1 MKFLASIWCFIFR
14 KFIIYFV
21 FSALPTAAFERA
33 CTLFNIAA
41 MNSQIGALQN
51 PEDDDGLKTAA
62 KHFQVKSPEKEYNL
76 SPLQVLK
83 EGIWKFVACAIH
95 TNSCSYGDSPHF

>member
-1 MKFLASIWCFIFR
+1 MICSNYL
-14 KFIIYFV
+14 V

-62 KHFQVKSPEKEYNL
+62 KHFQVKSTKKDTTYHPRWL
-76 SPLQVLK
+76 
-83 EGIWKFVACAIH
+83 
-95 TNSCSYGDSPHF
+95 